1 MERTQSGSNKKLE
14 LFDLE
19 EELIEQDVFLS
30 GESNHIRHT
39 GVTNGFC

>member
-30 GESNHIRHT
+30 GESNHRRHS